1 MKRTDLIPSLYYL
14 YTSFDAYKKN
24 SQNSSLK
31 LPPPPFEYSSCTPYV
46 ELYLRMMRR
55 FSGGVSIESSNHI
68 IGTNNLSSGILVTVI
83 DYEAVEL
90 YMTGSTISG
99 ILATVIY

>member
-1 MKRTDLIPSLYYL
+1 MI
-14 YTSFDAYKKN
+14 
-24 SQNSSLK
+24 
-31 LPPPPFEYSSCTPYV
+31 
-46 ELYLRMMRR
+46 RR